1 MNRKYTEYCEIRV
14 NQAEWHGGTLHPSTT
29 FLAKQLSCLLKNEDE
44 TETAETMKAKEKT
57 QDEGKKTRKKQT
69 LYIYIYIYMVHREP
83 REQSAIIKYDETVAI
98 KPPLRSIVS
107 RRVFAENLLVKTHRL
122 KDEED
127 GVHLESKIL
136 YRDSCSFLGRK

>member
-1 MNRKYTEYCEIRV
+1 MEERK
-14 NQAEWHGGTLHPSTT
+14 P
-29 FLAKQLSCLLKNEDE
+29 
-44 TETAETMKAKEKT
+44 EKS
-57 QDEGKKTRKKQT
+57 KHCAHM
-69 LYIYIYIYMVHREP
+69 YMVHRGP

-107 RRVFAENLLVKTHRL
+107 RVFAENLLAKTHRL

-136 YRDSCSFLGRK
+136 YRDSCPFSGLMEITYFVCIADVEFSGVSV